1 MTSERCV
8 RLYDE
13 GKHFYVEPEQILS
26 DRLIAVDRYLRRM
39 KK

>member
-1 MTSERCV
+1 MTRASI
-8 RLYDE
+8 
-13 GKHFYVEPEQILS
+13 FYVEPEQILS